1 MTSTYKVDDFTLD
14 FLFGFETKGADVVER
29 ARRSNTTFVRSQ
41 DHLAFFKE
49 GATGRKLS
57 AYEALENFGIE
68 KLAELAD
75 YSSAIL
81 PMNKFEP
88 SRTFKNQI
96 SALGLK
102 HETVAKRAKIS
113 KVDVLNSENPSSI
126 LPIQTL
132 EKLAIAL
139 GLDERFISTR
149 NATDVT
155 DNIAAR
161 LKALKNNIKLGAETV
176 QSFAEASWVIRTQLR
191 LRKALGAHSDV
202 TKVFLKDS
210 DYNFPTW
217 KKGYYLAEK
226 ARRIFNIPANDAI
239 PSLRALCE
247 SAGIPLLQ
255 ASLSKSIAGATV
267 DVDGHRGIVVN
278 TEGNN
283 ANVWIRRSTIAH
295 ELGHLLWEPEDRLT
309 EVRVDDYKEIDG
321 HRNYFEIEEKRTA
334 QFDPVEARAN
344 AFAIAFLAPPN
355 AVQETFEA
363 YNDES
368 EGLRAVMVKF
378 GISYTS
384 AKYHLNN
391 IKGITISDQPHSFD
405 KTPTDDWEGREAYTD
420 VFYVIDDLPALRRG
434 EFSAWVARAE
444 REKLISVDT
453 ACTYL
458 TTDVHTY
465 LNKRDTI
472 IELFTN
478 QE

>member
-1 MTSTYKVDDFTLD
+1 MTSTYKVDDFTLN
-14 FLFGFETKGADVVER
+14 FLFGAETKGAEIIER
-29 ARRSNTTFVRSQ
+29 ARHSSTTFVRSQ
-41 DHLAFFKE
+41 DHLALFKE

-57 AYEALENFGIE
+57 AYEALEYFGIE

-75 YSSAIL
+75 YSTAIL
-81 PMNKFEP
+81 PVDKCEP
-88 SRTFKNQI
+88 SRSFKNQI

-102 HETVAKRAKIS
+102 HDTVAKRAKVS
-113 KVDVLNSENPSSI
+113 KSDVLNSEKPSSI

-149 NATDVT
+149 YATGVA

-161 LKALKNNIKLGAETV
+161 LKSLKNNTKLGAETV

-191 LRKALGAHSDV
+191 LRNSLGSHSDI
-202 TKVFLKDS
+202 TKLCQKDS
-210 DYNFPTW
+210 DYDFPTW
-217 KKGYYLAEK
+217 KKGYCLAEQ
-226 ARRIFNIPANDAI
+226 ARQIFNIPENDPI
-239 PSLRALCE
+239 PSLSALCE
-247 SAGIPLLQ
+247 TGGIPLLQ
-255 ASLSKSIAGATV
+255 APLSKNIAGATV

-295 ELGHLLWEPEDRLT
+295 ELGHLLWDPEDRLT
-309 EVRVDDYKEIDG
+309 EVRVDDYKEVDG
-321 HRNYFEIEEKRTA
+321 DRNYFEIEAKRTA
-334 QFDPVEARAN
+334 QFDSVEARAN

-355 AVQETFEA
+355 AVRETFDA
-363 YNDES
+363 YEDES

-384 AKYHLNN
+384 AKHHINN
-391 IKGITISDQPHSFD
+391 IKNISIADQPRAFD
-405 KTPTDDWEGREAYTD
+405 KAPTADWEGSEAYTD

-444 REKLISVDT
+444 REKIISTDT

-458 TTDVHTY
+458 NTDMSTY
-465 LNKRDTI
+465 LSKRDTI
-472 IELFTN
+472 IGLFPN
-478 QE
+478 Q